1 MKNVVKQTKTNG
13 EEYNNN
19 YVAVLPMTFEER
31 YHMYMRCK
39 KEELAKMLAQRDE
52 YENLF
57 RIPYQQPYPSYPQ
70 YPSDPVSPYVPWAT
84 YGVEGYTADD
94 EHTSISE

>member
-19 YVAVLPMTFEER
+19 YVAIVPMTFEER

-52 YENLF
+52 YEQLF
-57 RIPYQQPYPSYPQ
+57 RIPYQQPYPS
-70 YPSDPVSPYVPWAT
+70 DPVSPFVPWVT
-84 YGVEGYTADD
+84 YGVDGYTADN
-94 EHTSISE
+94 ERTSISE